1 MQNRFVII
9 DDIGTERDFTP
20 YNYNEIKIVDKRSTL
35 TRAWM
40 WDKHIDDI
48 EILGA
53 DYDYVYNL
61 INTNKCVDYY
71 IKWYCDGALKY
82 YGYFNYYS
90 CDIDKDGCKMS
101 IKSEEYNAAYK
112 YFLLR
117 YDQEFDLDV
126 SVAQVPDY
134 DQVQGKDRAY
144 HKSKKIND
152 ILDFL
157 ADRCGLTVSS
167 KFLRDAVCPII
178 VLPNDLESPYDNID
192 TSTYNPY
199 NQMFLARTLE
209 TDELKTSLKDM
220 LNALCE
226 QYFNLYW
233 HIDYNTNILHI
244 EHALY
249 YINNKSYTINNS
261 VGLDLTT
268 INGGEYVIDTNKY
281 SIDKQ
286 EIFNRTSWE
295 PQYKQHQPF
304 IIAGT
309 PFPAN
314 AIYGWQLYSNCSPD
328 INNTKDISQNYETY
342 VKMTEYISA
351 SCLLLFCT
359 YEDPAF
365 LGWYRVYLH
374 WDGTPYIMGSEALYN
389 YPFEHG
395 YGWHL
400 WRWNA
405 ESPIAYYDLNK
416 PEQIMKSM
424 KYVLK
429 QVDIEFPLCC
439 DELDLNKL
447 VRTNMGDGM
456 IDEASLNISTGMCT
470 LKLKYADI

>member
-117 YDQEFDLDV
+117 YKQEFNLSEHTAQIPYCDTVV
-126 SVAQVPDY
+126 SLPFAWLLLEKRNGQLI
-134 DQVQGKDRAY
+134 
-144 HKSKKIND
+144 SD
-152 ILDFL
+152 ILNFL

-167 KFLRDAVCPII
+167 KFLNDAICPIS
-178 VLPNDLESPYDNID
+178 VLPGDLDIPYNNED
-192 TSTYNPY
+192 TSAVNLYK
-199 NQMFLARTLE
+199 TLMLVNSKVGS
-209 TDELKTSLKDM
+209 DIITSLSEI
-220 LNALCE
+220 LTALCE

-233 HIDYNTNILHI
+233 HIDHTTNTLHI

-249 YINNKSYTINNS
+249 YRNNNSYTINNT
-261 VGLDLTT
+261 VGVDLTT
-268 INGGEYVIDTNKY
+268 INGGIYVTDTDKY
-281 SIDKQ
+281 SIDGNDINYLK
-286 EIFNRTSWE
+286 SWTPNYPHRNLPPTLYGSGTFGWKLYYE
-295 PQYKQHQPF
+295 CIPNMNNSVVYGQLYDTHVRLIMDESIDSVMLCATYIDSLARYQVYYKQ
-304 IIAGT
+304 IAGT
-309 PFPAN
+309 
-314 AIYGWQLYSNCSPD
+314 
-328 INNTKDISQNYETY
+328 NYH
-342 VKMTEYISA
+342 I
-351 SCLLLFCT
+351 
-359 YEDPAF
+359 
-365 LGWYRVYLH
+365 
-374 WDGTPYIMGSEALYN
+374 N
-389 YPFEHG
+389 YPFETNF
-395 YGWHL
+395 GWYL
-400 WRWNA
+400 WKWGA
-405 ESPIAYYDLNK
+405 DTPIAYNDLNK
-416 PEQIMKSM
+416 PPKTMASTKPTIT
-424 KYVLK
+424 

-439 DELDLNKL
+439 DNLDLNKL
-447 VRTNMGDGM
+447 VRTNLGDGM
-456 IDEASLNISTGMCT
+456 IDEASLSISTGMCT